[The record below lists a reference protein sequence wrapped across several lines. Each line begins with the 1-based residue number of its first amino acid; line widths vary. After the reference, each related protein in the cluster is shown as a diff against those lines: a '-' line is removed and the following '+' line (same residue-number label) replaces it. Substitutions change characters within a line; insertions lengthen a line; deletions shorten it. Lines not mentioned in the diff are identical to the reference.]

1 MIANGFPPLHP
12 NLYTKSGPNGQSRLA
27 LSSSQLEALK
37 TTIWG
42 ILEEFRRKVEINQ
55 RLMQRVT
62 ESDKNTLELSFKAN
76 ASKTQ
81 QDTVFDILKTNRS
94 KRLQRVEHLMIW
106 H

>member
-12 NLYTKSGPNGQSRLA
+12 NLYTKSGPNGQSGLA

-42 ILEEFRRKVEINQ
+42 ILEEYQRKVEINQ

-62 ESDKNTLELSFKAN
+62 ESDRNSLELSLKAN
-76 ASKTQ
+76 ATTQ
-81 QDTVFDILKTNRS
+81 QDTVFDILNPNFS
-94 KRLQRVEHLMIW
+94 KLLQRVEHLMIW